1 MIFLKQKNCLTFLK
15 HSQFFLKCFH
25 SLIMNICILMLNQ
38 MHQKQD
44 VINAPCVAAYDKSE
58 VKKKKFLDHQ
68 DVELIKWN
76 ISHICFELLGQSP
89 GPYLQPCSPVVLFFN
104 GKYGFQMSTGSLR
117 REAKHQWKTRGMSVQ
132 IHQLHVCQLL
142 LIQMFYALV
151 EHFCTQKHFKKK
163 LLTGMFVQNFPVF

>member
-1 MIFLKQKNCLTFLK
+1 
-15 HSQFFLKCFH
+15 
-25 SLIMNICILMLNQ
+25 MNICILMLNQ

-44 VINAPCVAAYDKSE
+44 VINTPCVAAYDKSE
-58 VKKKKFLDHQ
+58 VKKNKFLDHQ

-104 GKYGFQMSTGSLR
+104 GKYDFQMSTGSLR
-117 REAKHQWKTRGMSVQ
+117 RKAKHQWKTRGMSTQ
-132 IHQLHVCQLL
+132 IHQLHVSQLV

-151 EHFCTQKHFKKK
+151 EHFCTQKKLKKITNRNVFSRTFRVFPRFLFSVHLNCK
-163 LLTGMFVQNFPVF
+163 ENCFVALFF